1 MDEKI
6 LQLRVGIF
14 VVMAFAILFFLIWLT
29 SESWKGK
36 YVIYIKPTSAPG
48 VTKDTPVRKNGIL
61 IGRVSAV
68 QTQDDHVILTLRI
81 DDDEPI
87 YEKEIASIGTDS
99 LLGDAVIEIL
109 PLPGDKRGNRLHD
122 GDLLSHV
129 VIKRNPME
137 IVDVA
142 LNLETQIADTLFAVR
157 RAGETIEMTGV
168 DVGELSRTI
177 QEAFRDDDSDLKQ
190 LIAELRE
197 TTRKAQGAFDNFDKI
212 FDNINEII
220 GDPANKDRISEVLA
234 SLPELFE
241 ELQGAVQDTREAVT
255 SLQKTS
261 ETANINLQNLQP
273 VTETL
278 RSDGPDIL
286 RKVNRSLDNVDGLFG
301 QLGKASESLKKLQ
314 SSEGTIGK
322 LLNDPELYQTAL
334 ETMQNVRDLSIK
346 LEPMLNDLRMFAD
359 SIARDPGQ
367 LGVRGAVRN
376 RDAKGTGY
384 KGTTVGRERVER
396 Y

>member
-1 MDEKI
+1 
-6 LQLRVGIF
+6 LQ
-14 VVMAFAILFFLIWLT
+14 
-29 SESWKGK
+29 
-36 YVIYIKPTSAPG
+36 
-48 VTKDTPVRKNGIL
+48 
-61 IGRVSAV
+61 
-68 QTQDDHVILTLRI
+68 
-81 DDDEPI
+81 
-87 YEKEIASIGTDS
+87 
-99 LLGDAVIEIL
+99 
-109 PLPGDKRGNRLHD
+109 D

-142 LNLETQIADTLFAVR
+142 LNLETQISDTLAAVR
-157 RAGETIEMTGV
+157 RAGESIDMTGV

-177 QEAFRDDDSDLKQ
+177 QEAFRDDDGELKQ

-197 TTRKAQGAFDNFDKI
+197 TSRKAQGAFDNFDKI

-241 ELQGAVQDTREAVT
+241 ELRGAVQDTREAVT
-255 SLQKTS
+255 SLQETS
-261 ETANINLQNLQP
+261 ETANINLQNLRP

-278 RSDGPDIL
+278 ESEGPEIL
-286 RKVNRSLDNVDGLFG
+286 RKVNRSLDNVDGLFE
-301 QLGKASESLKKLQ
+301 QIGKASASLKKLQ